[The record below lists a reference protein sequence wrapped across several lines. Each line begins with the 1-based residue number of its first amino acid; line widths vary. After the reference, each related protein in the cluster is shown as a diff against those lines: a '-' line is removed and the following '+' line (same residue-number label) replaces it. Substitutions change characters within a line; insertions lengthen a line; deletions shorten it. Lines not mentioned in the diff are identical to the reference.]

1 MLYGLY
7 QSAQGAAANQRQLEV
22 TANNMANAGTAGF
35 KRDLA
40 LAGHY
45 RPHAD
50 NRLSFGGSS
59 GPPSLADLP
68 GAGPFDLGSALAR
81 MTGGNGLA
89 ATAID
94 LAQGPLN
101 ETGGDLDV
109 ALAGPGFF
117 QVQSEDGP
125 VLTRD
130 GRFTRAADG
139 TLVTADGGRPVLD
152 EGGDP
157 LTIPPDA
164 ARIGVTPD
172 GTVSAAFADGTNYPL
187 GKLGLVSPTDPT
199 SLVKRGD
206 GLLTAA
212 ATRPIDPRR
221 TAVRQGF
228 VEGSGVDSVKETMSM
243 IAASR
248 GFETNVNLVKLQDD
262 TLGRLLAAARP
273 S

>member
-7 QSAQGAAANQRQLEV
+7 QSAQGAATNQRELEV
-22 TANNMANAGTAGF
+22 TANNMANAGTTGF
-35 KRDLA
+35 KRELA

-50 NRLSFGGSS
+50 NRLSFGQG
-59 GPPSLADLP
+59 GAPPSLTDLP
-68 GAGPFDLGSALAR
+68 GTNPFDLGSALAR

-117 QVQSEDGP
+117 QIQSDDGP

-130 GRFTRAADG
+130 GRFTRGPDG
-139 TLVTADGGRPVLD
+139 TLVTAEGGRPVLG
-152 EGGDP
+152 EGGGALNVP
-157 LTIPPDA
+157 ANA
-164 ARIGVTPD
+164 ARIGIAPD
-172 GTVSAAFADGTNYPL
+172 GTLSASFDDGTNYPL
-187 GKLGLVSPTDPT
+187 GKLSLVEPTDPR
-199 SLVKRGD
+199 SLTKQGD

-212 ATRPIDPRR
+212 ETRPVDPRE
-221 TAVRQGF
+221 TNVRQGF
-228 VEGSGVDSVKETMSM
+228 VEGSGVDSVRETMSM

-273 S
+273 